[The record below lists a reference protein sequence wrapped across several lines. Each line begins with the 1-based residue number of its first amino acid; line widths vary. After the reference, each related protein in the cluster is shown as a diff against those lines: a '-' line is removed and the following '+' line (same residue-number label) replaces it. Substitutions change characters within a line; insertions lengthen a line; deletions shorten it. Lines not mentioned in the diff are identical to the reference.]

1 MKIGERNPQRLRILV
16 GLIGSV
22 LFLFLIGIGGILCA
36 DLAVATDFT
45 AKNIAPCLE
54 HPFGTDWMGR
64 DMLARTLRGLTL
76 SIGLGIISAAVS
88 AGIALILGIAAAT
101 LGKKADAVISFLIDL
116 VLGIPHILLLILIS
130 VALGRGFRG
139 VAVGIALTHW
149 PALTRVV
156 RAEVIQLRESPYV
169 QIAEKLGKSKWH
181 LIRYHLIPHVL
192 PQFLV
197 GVVLLFPHAVLHES
211 SVTFLGFG
219 LSSKQPAIGIILA
232 ESMRYLISGQWW
244 LAVFPGALLTVVTA
258 LFYAAGQNLR
268 KLTDPGS
275 VHE

>member
-36 DLAVATDFT
+36 NLAVATDFT

-64 DMLARTLRGLTL
+64 DMLARTLFGLTL

-244 LAVFPGALLTVVTA
+244 LAVFPGALLTVVTG